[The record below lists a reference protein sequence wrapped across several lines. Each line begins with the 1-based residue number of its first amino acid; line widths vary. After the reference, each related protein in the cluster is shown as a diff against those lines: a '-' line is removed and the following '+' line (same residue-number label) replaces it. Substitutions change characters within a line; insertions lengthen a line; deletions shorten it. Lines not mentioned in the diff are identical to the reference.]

1 MFFRKFKLWFLAFGA
16 LAIIVCC
23 TIFVQKQMDSVIKE
37 DKLVDEASIE
47 GLPPMVAFTTVALGG
62 FRGLLADML
71 WLRTSSLQQQGK
83 YFEMVQL
90 ASWITKLQ
98 PKFTGATAYLAWNMA
113 YNISVTFT
121 SPVDRWRWVQRG
133 IELIR
138 DEALN
143 YNANDPLLYRELG
156 WIYQHKIG
164 NMLDDAQRYYKF
176 MIAAEMMKVFGG
188 VPAPDWEAL
197 AAAPA
202 TDYEFSRKYA
212 ADSPLWAA
220 VRKAGFENLDSLSRT
235 FRELGFLP
243 DDLIKLLTPEDK
255 TALDTYLRAK
265 WLREYYK
272 IRPDVVLR
280 INKKY
285 GDLDWRVSD
294 SYAIYW
300 ATLGI
305 EYSPKR
311 QSVDCNRMITQSLK
325 ESFIAGRILFPGK
338 PSINYMLIPNLNLAD
353 SVRQAYLD
361 AWEQDQTPTFK
372 SALDNFMKDA
382 IVTLYSYGQYGKAR
396 EYFNIQ
402 RKKLKGNR
410 DYRDFDTFILREWT
424 EDIKDGNYKQ
434 AHELISG
441 LIFQSCLLLGY
452 DDPSGADA
460 HLRLAQLAYAKYSR
474 EFKDS
479 KDRVGLPP
487 FDTMKSE
494 IAKSFMKNFPT
505 LSDRVRAYI
514 TVNKAEAEAE
524 KENASPAKK

>member
-1 MFFRKFKLWFLAFGA
+1 MYFRRFKLWFLAIGM
-16 LAIIVCC
+16 LAVIVAC
-23 TIFVQKQMDSVIKE
+23 TVLVQKHLDTMIKD

-71 WLRTSSLQQQGK
+71 WLRTSSLQSQGK

-164 NMLDDAQRYYKF
+164 NMLDDAQRYYKY
-176 MIAAEMMKVFGG
+176 MIAMEMMKAFGD
-188 VPAPDWEAL
+188 VANPDWEAL
-197 AAAPA
+197 AAAPKSN
-202 TDYEFSRKYA
+202 YEFSRKHD
-212 ADSPLWAA
+212 ADTAMWDA
-220 VRKAGFENLDSLSRT
+220 VRKAGFENLDALSRK

-243 DDLIKLLTPEDK
+243 ENLIKQLKPNDK
-255 TALDTYLRAK
+255 NALDTFLRAK

-272 IRPDVVLR
+272 LRPEVVIQ

-294 SYAIYW
+294 SYAVYW

-311 QSVDCNRMITQSLK
+311 QSIDCNRMITRSLK
-325 ESFIAGRILFPGK
+325 ESFIAGRILFPGNK
-338 PSINYMLIPNLNLAD
+338 PSMNYMLIPNLNLAD

-372 SALDNFMKDA
+372 SAHDNFMKDA
-382 IVTLYSYGQYGKAR
+382 IVTLYSYGQYAKSR

-402 RKKLKGNR
+402 RKRLKGNP
-410 DYRDFDTFILREWT
+410 DFRDFDTFILREWT

-434 AHELISG
+434 AHELING
-441 LIFQSCLLLGY
+441 LIFNSCLLLGY
-452 DDPSGADA
+452 DDPAGADA
-460 HLRLAQLAYAKYSR
+460 HLRLAQMAYAKYSI

-479 KDRVGLPP
+479 KERVGLPP
-487 FDTMKSE
+487 FDMMKSE
-494 IAKSFMKNFPT
+494 VAKAFIRNFPT
-505 LSDRVRAYI
+505 LASRVQAYI

-524 KENASPAKK
+524 KEQQKKK